1 MNEQTVEIG
10 ALGRVINPADRKIQ
24 QLVKE
29 GVLKSHEK
37 GSYPFHSN
45 VKEFV
50 VYLQQRVF

>member
-1 MNEQTVEIG
+1 MNEHTVEIE
-10 ALGRVINPADRKIQ
+10 ALGRVLNLTDRRIQ

-50 VYLQQRVF
+50 VYLQQRIF